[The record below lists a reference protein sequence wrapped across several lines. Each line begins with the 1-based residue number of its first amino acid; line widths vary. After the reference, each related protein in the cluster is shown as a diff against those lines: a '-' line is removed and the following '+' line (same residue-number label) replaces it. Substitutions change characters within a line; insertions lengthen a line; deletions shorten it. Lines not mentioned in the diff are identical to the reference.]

1 MQHGGA
7 LLPCVL
13 GPRLLGQAEVDI
25 FILCSPPPH
34 SRYLAQPLPLICTG
48 PGGSHSAS
56 HLLGP
61 MPQPLEPH
69 ESSSAPQTQSQG
81 AENKPTC
88 PSWEQK
94 ATVGAG
100 ELSRARAWCPHR
112 TDSAPA
118 TPQT

>member
-7 LLPCVL
+7 LLPCVP

-69 ESSSAPQTQSQG
+69 ESSSAPQNAVSGSREQTYLSFLGAKGNGGGRRAQQG
-81 AENKPTC
+81 T
-88 PSWEQK
+88 SVVS
-94 ATVGAG
+94 T
-100 ELSRARAWCPHR
+100 SH
-112 TDSAPA
+112 
-118 TPQT
+118 